1 MKTKLFWGLALAISI
16 ISCADEDLVSLVKI
30 SDAVGSISLNT
41 SVKEA
46 INVSTSGK
54 ANTLDGVLD
63 NLSLEIFDDSGATVI
78 EDQYRNLAEFIELP
92 VGSYTVVFYTLQNS
106 NVRFDIGSYGSEPK
120 ISFNVERDANTIV
133 PVTLRL
139 FDVATT
145 IDFSDELLDVFPD
158 INAKVHI
165 TPENNQNALEWFSA
179 DDSRVGYFT
188 MIDYVGGNGG
198 SYTILN
204 GDLAVEI
211 SALNTSGEEILVTK
225 TYPSAMANQHY
236 KLLISYDE
244 NATVDFDIT
253 LGGEDLIED
262 EITFPHGDENG
273 ENSEEEE
280 ESSETTDSL
289 VAGDLIV
296 TEIMNNPAAV
306 SDANGEWF
314 ELFNTTGAKEISLNG
329 LRVVGAS
336 SEFTLDTEITVAPG
350 DYVVLGKNGDV
361 STNGGVAIDYVY
373 TGFTLTNST
382 GSISIVSEAIELDQV
397 IFDDFDKE
405 AGKAMQLSANT
416 LNHLDNDAA
425 VNWCLASATLDSGD
439 AGSPATAND
448 SCN

>member
-16 ISCADEDLVSLVKI
+16 ISCADEDL
-30 SDAVGSISLNT
+30 
-41 SVKEA
+41 
-46 INVSTSGK
+46 
-54 ANTLDGVLD
+54 
-63 NLSLEIFDDSGATVI
+63 
-78 EDQYRNLAEFIELP
+78 
-92 VGSYTVVFYTLQNS
+92 
-106 NVRFDIGSYGSEPK
+106 IGSYGSEPK

-262 EITFPHGDENG
+262 EITFPHGDEN
-273 ENSEEEE
+273 
-280 ESSETTDSL
+280 D
-289 VAGDLIV
+289 
-296 TEIMNNPAAV
+296 
-306 SDANGEWF
+306 GEWF